1 MGDYPPNEIVD
12 MIRQVGRAEDNYS
25 LAARFYAEK
34 YPNKRHPNRKT
45 IKRLCTRT
53 ESGSLK
59 RERRKSGAGEVKS
72 TVIVA
77 AGIVDPHISTR
88 EIEKHHGIPK
98 STANRILQAH
108 KFHPYHIH
116 MLQKLE

>member
-25 LAARFYAEK
+25 LAARFDAEK
-34 YPNKRHPNRKT
+34 YPNRRHLNRKT
-45 IKRLCTRT
+45 IKRLCTRA
-53 ESGSLK
+53 ESGK

-77 AGIVDPHISTR
+77 AAIVEKSKSIMVSQNRRPIEFCRLTNSTHITFTCF
-88 EIEKHHGIPK
+88 K
-98 STANRILQAH
+98 N
-108 KFHPYHIH
+108 
-116 MLQKLE
+116 

>member
-12 MIRQVGRAEDNYS
+12 MIRQVGRAEDNYF

-45 IKRLCTRT
+45 IKRLCTRA

-77 AGIVDPHISTR
+77 APIVEKSKSIMVSKNRRPIEFCRLTNSTHITFTCF
-88 EIEKHHGIPK
+88 K
-98 STANRILQAH
+98 N
-108 KFHPYHIH
+108 
-116 MLQKLE
+116 